1 MKRMT
6 RKEKNNTLNKKVEI
20 VKNAVLEKTKKKKK
34 SWNSHLKKM
43 DFNFNKREFMML

>member
-20 VKNAVLEKTKKKKK
+20 VKNAVLEKKKKKK
-34 SWNSHLKKM
+34 KEL
-43 DFNFNKREFMML
+43 EFASEEDGL

>member
-34 SWNSHLKKM
+34 EL
-43 DFNFNKREFMML
+43 EFASEKDGL